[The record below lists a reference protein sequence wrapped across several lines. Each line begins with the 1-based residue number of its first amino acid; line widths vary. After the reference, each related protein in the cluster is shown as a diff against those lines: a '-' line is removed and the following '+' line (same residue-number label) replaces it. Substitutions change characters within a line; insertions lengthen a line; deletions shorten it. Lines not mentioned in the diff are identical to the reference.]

1 MPIRTIIPATPKQM
15 RFSQFFLQNSL
26 TLIINHSNG
35 RTQSASVI
43 CFYPAARRHP
53 GDTKHIRDAH
63 LKNDGVSNLSVSGN
77 AAADPGVVSGTA
89 QSSEHTGPARTGSV
103 NVECT

>member
-26 TLIINHSNG
+26 TLMINHSNG

-63 LKNDGVSNLSVSGN
+63 LKNGGGTILPFPGMRLLIPESYQGLLSRVSIRDLR
-77 AAADPGVVSGTA
+77 APDP
-89 QSSEHTGPARTGSV
+89 
-103 NVECT
+103 